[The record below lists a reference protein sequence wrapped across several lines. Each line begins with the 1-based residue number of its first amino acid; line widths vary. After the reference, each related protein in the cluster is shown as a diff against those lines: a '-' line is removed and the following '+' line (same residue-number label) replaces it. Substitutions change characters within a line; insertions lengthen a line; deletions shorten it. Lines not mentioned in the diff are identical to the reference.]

1 MQLTEGK
8 ITFDLGNA
16 FYRRHSQRSRDLGVL
31 AAALYKRQTGQL
43 NVLDTMTGCGIRV
56 LRYAIEAGADRIW
69 ANDGDPDI
77 HPVLA
82 KNLAILDPDRVRITH
97 ETVNRIFWQCAID
110 RDYYDL
116 IDIDSFGT
124 PAEFLATCLQ
134 AVRHGGLIYL
144 TSTDGRTIS
153 GHFPQDSLRLY
164 GATTR
169 STPSVQEHAL
179 RILIGSLAQQ
189 GAMQGLTVQPI
200 FSLYAGA
207 LYRVM
212 IRVTQSVPNLERS
225 QGFVAYCP
233 SCGDYRLPTWRHLSR
248 AQCPNHLAPN
258 HLAPN
263 HLAPN
268 HLAPLP
274 MALVGPLWTGPL
286 HDRPFLS
293 QMIGIAPELDLGDQ
307 IPFLTL
313 LHCESD
319 LPPYYFPLGEIGRR
333 GKLDIPKRD
342 RLIEALQTAGF
353 VACETHLSQAAIK
366 TNASIVQIVTTARAL
381 LL

>member
-8 ITFDLGNA
+8 ITFNLGNA
-16 FYRRHSQRSRDLGVL
+16 FYRPHSQRSRDLGVL
-31 AAALYKRQTGQL
+31 AAAVHKQTTGQL
-43 NVLDTMTGCGIRV
+43 KVLDTMTGCGIRV

-77 HPVLA
+77 RDVLTQ
-82 KNLAILDPDRVRITH
+82 NLAVLEPDRVRITH
-97 ETVNRIFWQCAID
+97 DNVNRVFWQCAID

-116 IDIDSFGT
+116 IDIDSFGN
-124 PAEFLATCLQ
+124 PAEFLANCLQ

-144 TSTDGRTIS
+144 TSTDGRAIS

-164 GATTR
+164 GTYTR

-189 GAMQGLTVQPI
+189 GAMQGLTVTPV

-212 IRVTQSVPNLERS
+212 VRVTKKVPNLERHH
-225 QGFVAYCP
+225 GFVAYCP
-233 SCGDYRLPTWRHLSR
+233 HCGDYQLPTWRDLSR
-248 AQCPNHLAPN
+248 AQCPHHDSPM
-258 HLAPN
+258 
-263 HLAPN
+263 
-268 HLAPLP
+268 P
-274 MALVGPLWTGPL
+274 MALVGPLWTGSL
-286 HDRPFLS
+286 HDRAFLS
-293 QMIGIAPELDLGDQ
+293 QMMTIAPDLDLGDQ

-313 LHCESD
+313 LRDESD

-342 RLIEALQTAGF
+342 RLLEALRSQGF
-353 VACETHLSQAAIK
+353 TACETHLSSTAIK
-366 TNASIVQIVTTARAL
+366 TNASIAQIVTIARAL
-381 LL
+381 LF

>member
-8 ITFDLGNA
+8 STFHLGNA
-16 FYRRHSQRSRDLGVL
+16 FYRPHSQRSRDLGVL
-31 AAALYKRQTGQL
+31 AAAVYKRQTGQL
-43 NVLDTMTGCGIRV
+43 KVLDTMTGCGIRV

-69 ANDGDPDI
+69 ANDGDPEI
-77 HPVLA
+77 QEVLT

-97 ETVNRIFWQCAID
+97 DNVNRIFWQCAID

-124 PAEFLATCLQ
+124 PAEFLASCLQ

-153 GHFPQDSLRLY
+153 GQFPQDSLRLY

-200 FSLYAGA
+200 FSVYAGA

-212 IRVTQSVPNLERS
+212 IRVTKRVPNLERS
-225 QGFVAYCP
+225 HGFVAYCP
-233 SCGDYRLPTWRHLSR
+233 SCGDYQLPTWRHLSR
-248 AQCPNHLAPN
+248 AHCSHHPV
-258 HLAPN
+258 
-263 HLAPN
+263 
-268 HLAPLP
+268 PLP
-274 MALVGPLWTGPL
+274 MALVGPLWTGTL

-293 QMIGIAPELDLGDQ
+293 QMIAIAPDLDLTDQ
-307 IPFLTL
+307 IPFLSL
-313 LHCESD
+313 LHGESD
-319 LPPYYFPLGEIGRR
+319 LPPYHFPLGEIGRR

-342 RLIEALQTAGF
+342 RLIDALQTAGF
-353 VACETHLSQAAIK
+353 IACETHLSQAAIK
-366 TNASIVQIVTTARAL
+366 TNAPIVQIVTTARAL